1 MQDVIPNQ
9 IFVTG
14 YNRSRISDERDLKSL
29 FSEFGNI
36 KSIAFKGHFAFLTFY
51 NDTDAEKAIKEMN
64 EKVIHGNKLKVEIVD
79 NRRTKKTG
87 PTTEDECFKCKRR
100 GHW

>member
-1 MQDVIPNQ
+1 MQEVIPNQ

-14 YNRSRISDERDLKSL
+14 YSRQRIRDERDLKDM
-29 FSEFGNI
+29 FKEFGVI
-36 KSIAFKGHFAFLTFY
+36 TSVVFKGPYSFITYQREGEAEKSI
-51 NDTDAEKAIKEMN
+51 KELH
-64 EKVIHGNKLKVEIVD
+64 EKVVHGNKLKIEIVD

-87 PTTEDECFKCKRR
+87 PTTDDECFKCKRK